1 MDPLM
6 HLLLPVLFIL
16 ALRIDTKKVLLFA
29 PLAILPDFDAAFQL
43 HRAVFHSFIP
53 VLVVPVG
60 LILYSKFKR
69 PEWMLGALLAQFF
82 LASHIV
88 LDLGGVAF
96 AWPFTTEMLY
106 FDPEL
111 TFNMQGGLNFVFHLK
126 YGLKPYV
133 EMGTTDFLSESG
145 FALLFL
151 GVLVMVVFRK
161 ETKRT
166 MIHFLEMIRGFCAQ
180 LKM

>member
-6 HLLLPVLFIL
+6 HLMLPLLFLL

-29 PLAILPDFDAAFQL
+29 PLTILPDFDAVFHL
-43 HRAVFHSFIP
+43 HRAVLHSFIP
-53 VLVVPVG
+53 VLVIPVS

-69 PEWMLGALLAQFF
+69 PEWMLSALLVQFY

-88 LDLGGVAF
+88 LDLAGVAF

-111 TFNMQGGLNFVFHLK
+111 TFNMQGGINFVFHLS
-126 YGLKPYV
+126 YGLRPYV

-151 GVLVMVVFRK
+151 GALVMIVFRK
-161 ETKRT
+161 ETKSAI
-166 MIHFLEMIRGFCAQ
+166 MHFFEIIRGFCAQ
-180 LKM
+180 LRI

>member
-1 MDPLM
+1 MDPLL
-6 HLLLPVLFIL
+6 HLLLPVLFLL
-16 ALRIDTKKVLLFA
+16 AIRIDARKVLMFA
-29 PLAILPDFDAAFQL
+29 PLAIFPDFDAVFGL

-53 VLVVPVG
+53 VLVIPVG

-69 PEWMLGALLAQFF
+69 PEWMLSALLIQFY
-82 LASHIV
+82 LASHVV

-111 TFNMQGGLNFVFHLK
+111 TFNMQGGINFVFHLK

-133 EMGTTDFLSESG
+133 EMGTTDFISESG

-151 GVLVMVVFRK
+151 AVLLIAVFRK
-161 ETKRT
+161 ETKRAL
-166 MIHFLEMIRGFCAQ
+166 MRFLEIVRGFCAQ
-180 LKM
+180 SRT

>member
-1 MDPLM
+1 MDPLL
-6 HLLLPVLFIL
+6 HLLLPVLFLL
-16 ALRIDTKKVLLFA
+16 ALRIDARKVLMFA
-29 PLAILPDFDAAFQL
+29 PLAIFPDFDAVFGL
-43 HRAVFHSFIP
+43 HRMVFHSFIP
-53 VLVVPVG
+53 VLVLPLG
-60 LILYSKFKR
+60 LIIFSKFKR
-69 PEWMLGALLAQFF
+69 PEWMLSALLVQFY

-96 AWPFTTEMLY
+96 AWPFTSEMLY

-111 TFNMQGGLNFVFHLK
+111 TFNMQGGINFVFHLK

-151 GVLVMVVFRK
+151 GVLVMAVFRK

-166 MIHFLEMIRGFCAQ
+166 MMHFCELIRGFCAQ
-180 LKM
+180 LRM